1 MNDFWVACALL
12 LVLEGLLPFLS
23 PSSWKEGVRAL
34 ASLSDRQLRIAG
46 LISMILGLA
55 VLAFV
60 RGGGMAGY
68 G

>member
-1 MNDFWVACALL
+1 MNDLWAACALL

-23 PSSWKEGVRAL
+23 PNSWKEGVRAL

-46 LISMILGLA
+46 LISMVLGLS

-60 RGGGMAGY
+60 KGGGVTGY
-68 G
+68 